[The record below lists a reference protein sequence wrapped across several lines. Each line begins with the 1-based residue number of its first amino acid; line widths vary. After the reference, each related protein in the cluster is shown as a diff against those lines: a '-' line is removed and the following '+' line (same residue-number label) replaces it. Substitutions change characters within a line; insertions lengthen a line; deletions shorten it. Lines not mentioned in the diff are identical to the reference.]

1 MPAARNGSLPAPWP
15 KAPPHLPGAVAGR
28 AASAPEGA
36 STMTSRTLRAMTV
49 LTAAAALCGA
59 APTAYAAHTTTA
71 AASSAQAADRRV
83 PRIVTAWA
91 RAWNGSEPRALGALF
106 TADGTYTDEAVAATF
121 RGRKEI
127 SGWKA
132 RADSL
137 IDNVHVTIRTTR
149 SDGNRITVRSV
160 YSGHLKGAP
169 KPFAVPMTTVIDLD
183 RHHCRIV
190 SNKDHY
196 SLAAV
201 LAQSG
206 LPADWTPP
214 TT

>member
-1 MPAARNGSLPAPWP
+1 
-15 KAPPHLPGAVAGR
+15 
-28 AASAPEGA
+28 
-36 STMTSRTLRAMTV
+36 MTSRPLRTMTV
-49 LTAAAALCGA
+49 LAATAALCA
-59 APTAYAAHTTTA
+59 TASSTAYAAQDTN
-71 AASSAQAADRRV
+71 RRT

-91 RAWNGSEPRALGALF
+91 HAWNGTDPRALGALF
-106 TADGTYTDEAVAATF
+106 TADGTYTDEAVAVTF

-132 RADSL
+132 RADTL
-137 IDNVHVTIRTTR
+137 IDNVHVTVRATHLDR
-149 SDGNRITVRSV
+149 NRVTVRAV

-169 KPFAVPMTTVIDLD
+169 KPFAVPMTTVLDLD
-183 RHHCRIV
+183 KNHCRITADQ
-190 SNKDHY
+190 DHY
-196 SLAAV
+196 SLATV